1 MRYQIISKTNFQ
13 GKKMKKTVETPSPT
27 VELIKNLKDADDNI
41 KLYSIS
47 QLPQIAHIL
56 GPARLT
62 AELLPYLQELLNDEE
77 NILIKLCQALSYI
90 KIPPSN
96 SILEIFLPKK
106 KMTDRLLWHLQNILR
121 KWQRTRSQIRGKRLW
136 TH

>member
-1 MRYQIISKTNFQ
+1 
-13 GKKMKKTVETPSPT
+13 MKKTVESPSPT
-27 VELIKNLKDADDNI
+27 VELIKNLKDSDDNI

-56 GPARLT
+56 GPQRLT
-62 AELLPYLQELLNDEE
+62 AELLPYLQEFLNDEE

-96 SILEIFLPKK
+96 STPDFF
-106 KMTDRLLWHLQNILR
+106 
-121 KWQRTRSQIRGKRLW
+121 
-136 TH
+136 